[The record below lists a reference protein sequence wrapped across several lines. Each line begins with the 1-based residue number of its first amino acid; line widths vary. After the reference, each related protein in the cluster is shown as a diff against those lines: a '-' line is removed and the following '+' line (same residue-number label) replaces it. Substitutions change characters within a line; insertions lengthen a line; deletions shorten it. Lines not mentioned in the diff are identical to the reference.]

1 MIGKITKGS
10 EFAGCV
16 SYVLREDK
24 ARLLASE
31 GVSGTP
37 EEMAE
42 QFELQT
48 LLNDKVKNTV
58 GHISLSFSPED
69 GDRLRNDDRLMVKI
83 AYEYMEKMGIRNTQF
98 IIARHTDRNHPHC
111 HIVFNRVDNNGKT
124 ISDKNDRYR
133 NEKVC
138 KALTEKYGLYMA
150 DGKEHV
156 NTERLRPHDRAKYD
170 IYEALKQELPKA
182 TSWEQLREAL
192 HKQGIMTEF
201 KYSRTGDK
209 IDGVKFF
216 ASEANKFERIKG
228 KHVFSGSKIDRK
240 FSFANI
246 EKRLERNKKFKEKYQ
261 QTQHTYEPHRP
272 MAAPRPQAA
281 PIQREEPKPRHEES
295 SIESVASG
303 IGGLFTPSG
312 YDATAAQEAAF
323 AVEQQ
328 RLKKKKKRGRR
339 I

>member
-16 SYVLREDK
+16 AYVLHEDK
-24 ARLLASE
+24 ARLLASG

-69 GDRLRNDDRLMVKI
+69 GARLRNDDSLMVKI
-83 AYEYMEKMGIRNTQF
+83 AYEYMDQMGIRNTQF
-98 IIARHTDRNHPHC
+98 IIARHTDRQHPHC

-156 NTERLRPHDRAKYD
+156 NTERLRPHDKAKYD

-201 KYSRTGDK
+201 KYSRTGGRVE
-209 IDGVKFF
+209 GVKF
-216 ASEANKFERIKG
+216 IKG

-246 EKRLERNKKFKEKYQ
+246 EKRLERNRKFKEKYQ
-261 QTQHTYEPHRP
+261 QTQHTYEPQRTT
-272 MAAPRPQAA
+272 AAPRPQVT
-281 PIQREEPKPRHEES
+281 PVQREEPKPKYEES
-295 SIESVASG
+295 TIESVASG
-303 IGGLFTPSG
+303 IGSLFTTSG
-312 YDATAAQEAAF
+312 YDATAAQDAAF
-323 AVEQQ
+323 EAEL
-328 RLKKKKKRGRR
+328 RRKKKKKRGIRM
-339 I
+339 

>member
-16 SYVLREDK
+16 AYVLREDK

-83 AYEYMEKMGIRNTQF
+83 AYEYMERMGIRDTQF
-98 IIARHTDRNHPHC
+98 IIARHTDRQHPHC
-111 HIVFNRVDNNGKT
+111 HIVFNRVDNNGRT

-138 KALTEKYGLYMA
+138 KELTEKYGLYMA

-156 NTERLRPHDRAKYD
+156 NKERLRPHDRAKYD

-192 HKQGIMTEF
+192 MKHGIQADF
-201 KYSRTGDK
+201 KYSRTGSR
-209 IDGVKFF
+209 IEGVKFL
-216 ASEANKFERIKG
+216 KDG
-228 KHVFSGSKIDRK
+228 HVFSGSKIDRK

-246 EKRLERNKKFKEKYQ
+246 EKRLERNRKFREKYQ
-261 QTQHTYEPHRP
+261 QQYQQRQHTERAYTPPRQNHNPIPAQQEERKPMYEG
-272 MAAPRPQAA
+272 
-281 PIQREEPKPRHEES
+281 S
-295 SIESVASG
+295 TVESVASG
-303 IGGLFTPSG
+303 IGSLFTPSG
-312 YDATAAQEAAF
+312 YDATAAQEAEF
-323 AVEQQ
+323 AAEQQ
-328 RLKKKKKRGRR
+328 RLRKKKKRGMR

>member
-16 SYVLREDK
+16 AYVLREDK
-24 ARLLASE
+24 ARLLVAE

-37 EEMAE
+37 EEIAE

-48 LLNDKVKNTV
+48 LLNEKVKNTV

-69 GDRLRNDDRLMVKI
+69 GDRLRNNDRQMVKI
-83 AYEYMEKMGIRNTQF
+83 AYEYMNQMGIRDTQF
-98 IIARHTDRNHPHC
+98 IIARHTDRKHPHC

-138 KALTEKYGLYMA
+138 KKLTEKYGLYMA

-156 NTERLRPHDRAKYD
+156 NTERLRPHDKAKYD
-170 IYEALKQELPKA
+170 IYEALKQEQPKA

-201 KYSRTGDK
+201 KYSRTGGRVE
-209 IDGVKFF
+209 GVKF
-216 ASEANKFERIKG
+216 IKG
-228 KHVFSGSKIDRK
+228 KHLFSGSKIDRK

-246 EKRLERNKKFKEKYQ
+246 EKRLERNKKFREKYQ
-261 QTQHTYEPHRP
+261 QTQRTYEPQRP
-272 MAAPRPQAA
+272 TAVPRPQVAQT
-281 PIQREEPKPRHEES
+281 QREEPKPRYEGS
-295 SIESVASG
+295 TIESVASG
-303 IGGLFTPSG
+303 VGSLFTPSG
-312 YDATAAQEAAF
+312 YDATAAQEAEF
-323 AVEQQ
+323 AAEQR
-328 RLKKKKKRGRR
+328 RLKKKKKRGMR

>member
-16 SYVLREDK
+16 AYVLREDK

-69 GDRLRNDDRLMVKI
+69 GDRLRSDDRLMVKI
-83 AYEYMEKMGIRNTQF
+83 AYEYMEQMGIRETQF

-156 NTERLRPHDRAKYD
+156 NTERLRPHDKAKYD

-201 KYSRTGDK
+201 KYSRSGGRVE
-209 IDGVKFF
+209 GVKF
-216 ASEANKFERIKG
+216 IKG

-246 EKRLERNKKFKEKYQ
+246 EKRLERNKKFQTKYQ
-261 QTQHTYEPHRP
+261 QTQRTYEPQRP
-272 MAAPRPQAA
+272 SVAPRPHVA
-281 PIQREEPKPRHEES
+281 PVQREEPKPRYEES
-295 SIESVASG
+295 TIESVASG
-303 IGGLFTPSG
+303 IGSLFTPSG
-312 YDATAAQEAAF
+312 YDATAAQEAEF
-323 AVEQQ
+323 AAEQR
-328 RLKKKKKRGRR
+328 RLKKKEKRGIRM
-339 I
+339 

>member
-1 MIGKITKGS
+1 MIGKITKGC

-16 SYVLREDK
+16 AYVLREDK
-24 ARLLASE
+24 ARLLVAE

-48 LLNDKVKNTV
+48 LLNEKVKNTV

-69 GDRLRNDDRLMVKI
+69 GNRLRNDDDLMVKI
-83 AYEYMEKMGIRNTQF
+83 AYEYMQRMGIRDTQF

-138 KALTEKYGLYMA
+138 KELTEKYGLYMA
-150 DGKEHV
+150 EGKEHV
-156 NTERLRPHDRAKYD
+156 HTERLRPHDRAKYD

-182 TSWEQLREAL
+182 TSWEELRKAL
-192 HKQGIMTEF
+192 HQHGIMAQF
-201 KYSRTGDK
+201 KVSKTGNK
-209 IDGVKFF
+209 VEGVKF
-216 ASEANKFERIKG
+216 IKG
-228 KHVFSGSKIDRK
+228 KYIFSGSKIDRK

-246 EKRLERNKKFKEKYQ
+246 EKRLERNRKFKEKYQ
-261 QTQHTYEPHRP
+261 QQHTERPYTPPHP
-272 MAAPRPQAA
+272 KPE
-281 PIQREEPKPRHEES
+281 PIQREEPKSRYEES
-295 SIESVASG
+295 TVESIASG
-303 IGGLFTPSG
+303 IGSLFTPSD

-323 AVEQQ
+323 VAEQQ
-328 RLKKKKKRGRR
+328 RLKKKKKRGMR

>member
-16 SYVLREDK
+16 AYVLREDK

-37 EEMAE
+37 EDMAE

-69 GDRLRNDDRLMVKI
+69 GNRLRSDDRLMVKI
-83 AYEYMEKMGIRNTQF
+83 AYEYMEQMGIRDTQF
-98 IIARHTDRNHPHC
+98 IIARHTDRQHPHC

-138 KALTEKYGLYMA
+138 KQLTEKYGLYMA

-156 NTERLRPHDRAKYD
+156 NTERLRPHDKAKYD
-170 IYEALKQELPKA
+170 IYKALKQELPKA

-192 HKQGIMTEF
+192 HKRGIMTEF
-201 KYSRTGDK
+201 KYSRTGGRVE
-209 IDGVKFF
+209 GVKF
-216 ASEANKFERIKG
+216 IKG

-246 EKRLERNKKFKEKYQ
+246 EKRLERNRKFKEKYQ
-261 QTQHTYEPHRP
+261 QHYQQQQYAERSYTPPHP
-272 MAAPRPQAA
+272 KPE
-281 PIQREEPKPRHEES
+281 PIQREEPKPRYEES
-295 SIESVASG
+295 TVESIASG
-303 IGGLFTPSG
+303 IGSLFTQSG

-323 AVEQQ
+323 AAEQQ
-328 RLKKKKKRGRR
+328 RLRKKKKRGRR

>member
-16 SYVLREDK
+16 AYVLREDK
-24 ARLLASE
+24 ARLLAAE

-83 AYEYMEKMGIRNTQF
+83 AYEYMGQMGIRNTQF
-98 IIARHTDRNHPHC
+98 IIARHTDRQHPHC

-138 KALTEKYGLYMA
+138 KQLTEKYGLYMA

-156 NTERLRPHDRAKYD
+156 NTERLRPHDKAKYD
-170 IYEALKQELPKA
+170 IYEALKQELPKV

-192 HKQGIMTEF
+192 HKQGILTEF
-201 KYSRTGDK
+201 KYSRTSLSKANTYSQAPRLTAGSALSISRSDWSVTVSSK
-209 IDGVKFF
+209 RSISNSTNNDSIRN
-216 ASEANKFERIKG
+216 AHIYHLARSESQSKG
-228 KHVFSGSKIDRK
+228 KSLSRGMRKVALRILLQVSAVFSHHPVTMQPPPKMLPL
-240 FSFANI
+240 
-246 EKRLERNKKFKEKYQ
+246 KRN
-261 QTQHTYEPHRP
+261 
-272 MAAPRPQAA
+272 
-281 PIQREEPKPRHEES
+281 
-295 SIESVASG
+295 
-303 IGGLFTPSG
+303 
-312 YDATAAQEAAF
+312 F
-323 AVEQQ
+323 AV
-328 RLKKKKKRGRR
+328 RKRRNVA
-339 I
+339 

>member
-16 SYVLREDK
+16 AYVLREDK

-69 GDRLRNDDRLMVKI
+69 GVRLRNDDRLMVKI
-83 AYEYMEKMGIRNTQF
+83 AYEYMEQMGIRNTQF
-98 IIARHTDRNHPHC
+98 IIARHTDRKHPHC

-133 NEKVC
+133 NENVC
-138 KALTEKYGLYMA
+138 KTLTEKYGLYMA

-156 NTERLRPHDRAKYD
+156 NTERLRPHDKAKYD

-201 KYSRTGDK
+201 KYSRT
-209 IDGVKFF
+209 VKF
-216 ASEANKFERIKG
+216 IKG

-246 EKRLERNKKFKEKYQ
+246 EKRLERNKKFQTKYQ
-261 QTQHTYEPHRP
+261 QTQRTYEPQRP
-272 MAAPRPQAA
+272 SVAPRPHVA
-281 PIQREEPKPRHEES
+281 PVQREEPKPRYEES
-295 SIESVASG
+295 TIESVASG
-303 IGGLFTPSG
+303 IGSLFTPSG
-312 YDATAAQEAAF
+312 YDATAAQEAEF
-323 AVEQQ
+323 AAEQR
-328 RLKKKKKRGRR
+328 RLKKKKKRGMR

>member
-16 SYVLREDK
+16 AYVLREDK

-69 GDRLRNDDRLMVKI
+69 GARLRNDDRLMVKI
-83 AYEYMEKMGIRNTQF
+83 AYEYMEKMGIRDTQF

-124 ISDKNDRYR
+124 ISDKNDSYR

-156 NTERLRPHDRAKYD
+156 NTERLRPHDKAKYD
-170 IYEALKQELPKA
+170 IYEALKQELPKV
-182 TSWEQLREAL
+182 TSWEQLRKAL

-201 KYSRTGDK
+201 KYSRTGDRVE
-209 IDGVKFF
+209 GVKF
-216 ASEANKFERIKG
+216 IKG

-246 EKRLERNKKFKEKYQ
+246 EKRLDRNKKFREKYQ
-261 QTQHTYEPHRP
+261 QTQRNYEPQRP
-272 MAAPRPQAA
+272 TAAARPYVS
-281 PIQREEPKPRHEES
+281 PVQREEPKPRYEES
-295 SIESVASG
+295 STIESVASG
-303 IGGLFTPSG
+303 IGSLFTPSG

-323 AVEQQ
+323 AAEQQ
-328 RLKKKKKRGRR
+328 RLRKKKKRGRR

>member
-16 SYVLREDK
+16 AYVLREDK
-24 ARLLASE
+24 ARLLVAE

-69 GDRLRNDDRLMVKI
+69 GARLRNDDNLMIKI
-83 AYEYMEKMGIRNTQF
+83 AYEYMERMGIRDTQF
-98 IIARHTDRNHPHC
+98 IIARHTDRKHPHC

-156 NTERLRPHDRAKYD
+156 NTERLRPHDKAKYD

-201 KYSRTGDK
+201 KYSRTGGR
-209 IDGVKFF
+209 IEGVKF
-216 ASEANKFERIKG
+216 IKG

-246 EKRLERNKKFKEKYQ
+246 EKRLERNKKFREKYQ
-261 QTQHTYEPHRP
+261 QTQHTNETQRP
-272 MAAPRPQAA
+272 SAVPRPQVA
-281 PIQREEPKPRHEES
+281 PVQREEPKPRYEES
-295 SIESVASG
+295 VIESVASG
-303 IGGLFTPSG
+303 IGSLFTPSG
-312 YDATAAQEAAF
+312 YDATAAQEAEF
-323 AVEQQ
+323 AVEQR
-328 RLKKKKKRGRR
+328 RLKKKKKRGIRM
-339 I
+339 

>member
-16 SYVLREDK
+16 AYVLRVDK
-24 ARLLASE
+24 ARLLVSE

-83 AYEYMEKMGIRNTQF
+83 AYEYMERMGIRDTQF
-98 IIARHTDRNHPHC
+98 IIARHTDREHPHC
-111 HIVFNRVDNNGKT
+111 HIVFNRVDNDGRT
-124 ISDKNDRYR
+124 ISDKTTVTATKR
-133 NEKVC
+133 C
-138 KALTEKYGLYMA
+138 KELTEKYGLYMA

-156 NTERLRPHDRAKYD
+156 NKERLRPHDRAKYD

-182 TSWEQLREAL
+182 TSWVQLREAL
-192 HKQGIMTEF
+192 LKHGIQADF
-201 KYSRTGDK
+201 KYSKTGSR
-209 IDGVKFF
+209 IEGVKFF
-216 ASEANKFERIKG
+216 KDG
-228 KHVFSGSKIDRK
+228 HVFSGSKIDRK
-240 FSFANI
+240 FSFATI
-246 EKRLERNKKFKEKYQ
+246 EKQMERNRRFKEKYQ
-261 QTQHTYEPHRP
+261 QQYQQRQHTERAYTP
-272 MAAPRPQAA
+272 PRPKPE
-281 PIQREEPKPRHEES
+281 PIPIWKEEHTPRHEGS
-295 SIESVASG
+295 TVESVASG
-303 IGGLFTPSG
+303 IGSLFTPSG
-312 YDATAAQEAAF
+312 YDATAAQEAEF
-323 AVEQQ
+323 AAEQQ
-328 RLKKKKKRGRR
+328 RLRKKKKRGMR

>member
-16 SYVLREDK
+16 AYVLREDK
-24 ARLLASE
+24 ARLLAAE

-37 EEMAE
+37 EEMAD

-48 LLNDKVKNTV
+48 LFNDKVKNTV

-69 GDRLRNDDRLMVKI
+69 GNCLRNDDRLMVKI
-83 AYEYMEKMGIRNTQF
+83 AYEYMGQMGIRDTQF
-98 IIARHTDRNHPHC
+98 IIARHTDRQHPHC

-138 KALTEKYGLYMA
+138 KQLTEKYGLYMA

-156 NTERLRPHDRAKYD
+156 NTERLRPHDKAKYD

-201 KYSRTGDK
+201 KYSRTGGRVE
-209 IDGVKFF
+209 GVKF
-216 ASEANKFERIKG
+216 IKG
-228 KHVFSGSKIDRK
+228 KYVFSGSKIDRK

-246 EKRLERNKKFKEKYQ
+246 EKRMERNRKFKEKYQ
-261 QTQHTYEPHRP
+261 QTQRIHVPQRP
-272 MAAPRPQAA
+272 TASPRPNVA
-281 PIQREEPKPRHEES
+281 PVHREEPKSKYEES
-295 SIESVASG
+295 TIESFASG
-303 IGGLFTPSG
+303 IGSLFTPSG
-312 YDATAAQEAAF
+312 YDATAAQEAEF
-323 AVEQQ
+323 AAEQQ
-328 RLKKKKKRGRR
+328 RLKKKKKRGMR

>member
-16 SYVLREDK
+16 AYVLREDK

-69 GDRLRNDDRLMVKI
+69 GVRLRNDDRLMVKI
-83 AYEYMEKMGIRNTQF
+83 AYEYMEQMGIRNTQF
-98 IIARHTDRNHPHC
+98 IIARHTDRKHPHC

-133 NEKVC
+133 NENVC
-138 KALTEKYGLYMA
+138 KTLTEKYGLYMA

-156 NTERLRPHDRAKYD
+156 NTERLRPHDKAKYD

-201 KYSRTGDK
+201 KYSRTGGRVE
-209 IDGVKFF
+209 GVKF
-216 ASEANKFERIKG
+216 IKG
-228 KHVFSGSKIDRK
+228 KHVFSGSKIDRR

-246 EKRLERNKKFKEKYQ
+246 EKRLERNRKFKEKYQ
-261 QTQHTYEPHRP
+261 QTQRTYEPQRP
-272 MAAPRPQAA
+272 TAAPRLHVA
-281 PIQREEPKPRHEES
+281 PVHLEEPKQRYEES
-295 SIESVASG
+295 TIESVASG
-303 IGGLFTPSG
+303 IGSLFTPSG
-312 YDATAAQEAAF
+312 YDATTAQEAEF
-323 AVEQQ
+323 AAEQR
-328 RLKKKKKRGRR
+328 RLKKKKKRGMR

>member
-16 SYVLREDK
+16 AYVLREDK
-24 ARLLASE
+24 ARLLASK

-69 GDRLRNDDRLMVKI
+69 GARLRNDDRLMVKI
-83 AYEYMEKMGIRNTQF
+83 AYEYMEQMGIRDTQF

-156 NTERLRPHDRAKYD
+156 NTERLRPHDKAKYD

-201 KYSRTGDK
+201 KYSRTGGK
-209 IDGVKFF
+209 VEGVKF
-216 ASEANKFERIKG
+216 IKG

-246 EKRLERNKKFKEKYQ
+246 EKRLERNRKFKEKYQ
-261 QTQHTYEPHRP
+261 QTQRTNEPQRP
-272 MAAPRPQAA
+272 TTAPRPNVA
-281 PIQREEPKPRHEES
+281 PIQREEPKPRYEES
-295 SIESVASG
+295 TIESVASG
-303 IGGLFTPSG
+303 IGSLFTPSG
-312 YDATAAQEAAF
+312 YDATAAQDAAF
-323 AVEQQ
+323 EAEL
-328 RLKKKKKRGRR
+328 RRRKKKKRGIRM
-339 I
+339 

>member
-10 EFAGCV
+10 EFTGCIA
-16 SYVLREDK
+16 YVLREDK
-24 ARLLASE
+24 ARLLAAE

-83 AYEYMEKMGIRNTQF
+83 AYDYMERMGIRDTQF
-98 IIARHTDRNHPHC
+98 IIARHTDRKHPHC

-133 NEKVC
+133 NKKIC
-138 KALTEKYGLYMA
+138 KTLTEKYGLYMA

-201 KYSRTGDK
+201 KYSRTGGRVE
-209 IDGVKFF
+209 GVKF
-216 ASEANKFERIKG
+216 IKG

-240 FSFANI
+240 FSFDNI
-246 EKRLERNKKFKEKYQ
+246 EKRLERNRKFKEKYQ
-261 QTQHTYEPHRP
+261 QQYQQRQHTERP
-272 MAAPRPQAA
+272 NIPPRPKAE
-281 PIQREEPKPRHEES
+281 PIQREEPKPRYEES
-295 SIESVASG
+295 TVESIASG
-303 IGGLFTPSG
+303 IGSLFTPSC
-312 YDATAAQEAAF
+312 YDATAAQEAEF
-323 AVEQQ
+323 AAEQR
-328 RLKKKKKRGRR
+328 RLKKKKKRGIR

>member
-16 SYVLREDK
+16 AYVLREDK

-69 GDRLRNDDRLMVKI
+69 GDRLRSDDRLMVKI
-83 AYEYMEKMGIRNTQF
+83 AYEYMEQMGIRETQF

-138 KALTEKYGLYMA
+138 KAVTEKYGLYMA

-156 NTERLRPHDRAKYD
+156 NTERLRPHDKAKYD
-170 IYEALKQELPKA
+170 IYEALKQELLKA

-192 HKQGIMTEF
+192 HKQGIITEF
-201 KYSRTGDK
+201 KYSRTGGRVE
-209 IDGVKFF
+209 GVKF
-216 ASEANKFERIKG
+216 IKG

-246 EKRLERNKKFKEKYQ
+246 EKRLERNKKFQEKYQ
-261 QTQHTYEPHRP
+261 QTQRTYESQQRQS
-272 MAAPRPQAA
+272 AAPRPHVT
-281 PIQREEPKPRHEES
+281 PVQREEPKPRYEGS
-295 SIESVASG
+295 TIESVASG
-303 IGGLFTPSG
+303 IGSLFTPSG
-312 YDATAAQEAAF
+312 YDATAAQEAEF
-323 AVEQQ
+323 AAEQR
-328 RLKKKKKRGRR
+328 RLKKKKKRGIR

>member
-16 SYVLREDK
+16 AYVLREDK
-24 ARLLASE
+24 ARLLVAE
-31 GVSGTP
+31 GVSGTL

-69 GDRLRNDDRLMVKI
+69 GASLRNDDNLMVKI
-83 AYEYMEKMGIRNTQF
+83 AYDYMERMGIRDTQF
-98 IIARHTDRNHPHC
+98 IIARHTDRKHPHC

-156 NTERLRPHDRAKYD
+156 NTERLRPHDKAKYD

-209 IDGVKFF
+209 IDGVKF
-216 ASEANKFERIKG
+216 IKG

-246 EKRLERNKKFKEKYQ
+246 EKRLERNKKFQEKYQ
-261 QTQHTYEPHRP
+261 QTQRTYESQQRQS
-272 MAAPRPQAA
+272 AAPRPHVT
-281 PIQREEPKPRHEES
+281 PVQREEPKSRYEGS
-295 SIESVASG
+295 TIESVASG
-303 IGGLFTPSG
+303 IGSLFTPSG
-312 YDATAAQEAAF
+312 YDATAAQEAEF
-323 AVEQQ
+323 AAEQQ
-328 RLKKKKKRGRR
+328 RLKKKKKRGIRM
-339 I
+339 

>member
-16 SYVLREDK
+16 TYVLREDK
-24 ARLLASE
+24 ARLLVAE

-83 AYEYMEKMGIRNTQF
+83 AYDYMERMGIRDTQF
-98 IIARHTDRNHPHC
+98 IIARHTDRKHPHC

-138 KALTEKYGLYMA
+138 KELTEKYGLYMA

-156 NTERLRPHDRAKYD
+156 NTERLRPHDKAKYD

-201 KYSRTGDK
+201 KYSRTGGR
-209 IDGVKFF
+209 IEGVKF
-216 ASEANKFERIKG
+216 IKG

-246 EKRLERNKKFKEKYQ
+246 EKRLERNKKFREKFQ
-261 QTQHTYEPHRP
+261 QTQRTHEPQRST
-272 MAAPRPQAA
+272 AAPRPQVART
-281 PIQREEPKPRHEES
+281 QREEPKLRNEDS
-295 SIESVASG
+295 AIESIASG
-303 IGGLFTPSG
+303 IGSLFTPSG
-312 YDATAAQEAAF
+312 YDATAAQEAEF
-323 AVEQQ
+323 AAEQR
-328 RLKKKKKRGRR
+328 RLKKKKKRGMR

>member
-1 MIGKITKGS
+1 MIGKTTKGS

-16 SYVLREDK
+16 AYVLREDK
-24 ARLLASE
+24 ARLLVAE

-69 GDRLRNDDRLMVKI
+69 GDRLRNDDSLMVKI
-83 AYEYMEKMGIRNTQF
+83 TYDYMERMGIRDTQF
-98 IIARHTDRNHPHC
+98 IIARHTDRKHPHC

-156 NTERLRPHDRAKYD
+156 NTERLRPHDKAKYN
-170 IYEALKQELPKA
+170 IYKALKQELPKA

-201 KYSRTGDK
+201 KYSRTGGRVE
-209 IDGVKFF
+209 GVKF
-216 ASEANKFERIKG
+216 IKG

-240 FSFANI
+240 FSFSNI
-246 EKRLERNKKFKEKYQ
+246 EKRLERNKKFREKYQ
-261 QTQHTYEPHRP
+261 QTQRTHEPQRP
-272 MAAPRPQAA
+272 MAAPRPQVAQV
-281 PIQREEPKPRHEES
+281 QREEPKPRYEES
-295 SIESVASG
+295 AIETITSG
-303 IGGLFTPSG
+303 IGSLFTPSG
-312 YDATAAQEAAF
+312 YDATAAQEAEF
-323 AVEQQ
+323 AAEQR
-328 RLKKKKKRGRR
+328 RLKKKKKRGMR

>member
-16 SYVLREDK
+16 AYVLREDK

-69 GDRLRNDDRLMVKI
+69 GNRMRNDDRLMVKI
-83 AYEYMEKMGIRNTQF
+83 AYEYMEQMGIRDTQF

-156 NTERLRPHDRAKYD
+156 NTERLRPHDKAKYD

-182 TSWEQLREAL
+182 TSWEQLRESL

-201 KYSRTGDK
+201 KYSRISGRVE
-209 IDGVKFF
+209 GVKF
-216 ASEANKFERIKG
+216 IKG

-246 EKRLERNKKFKEKYQ
+246 EKRLERNRKFKEKYQ
-261 QTQHTYEPHRP
+261 QTQHTNTPPRQTI
-272 MAAPRPQAA
+272 APRLQTT
-281 PIQREEPKPRHEES
+281 PIQREEPKLRYEGS
-295 SIESVASG
+295 TIESVASG
-303 IGGLFTPSG
+303 IGNTIRLRCHRSTGSRVRSR
-312 YDATAAQEAAF
+312 ATTT
-323 AVEQQ
+323 
-328 RLKKKKKRGRR
+328 
-339 I
+339 

>member
-24 ARLLASE
+24 ARLLVAE

-48 LLNDKVKNTV
+48 LLNEKVKNTV

-69 GDRLRNDDRLMVKI
+69 GARLRNDDSLMVKI
-83 AYEYMEKMGIRNTQF
+83 AYDYMERMGIRDTQF
-98 IIARHTDRNHPHC
+98 IIARHTDHKHPHC
-111 HIVFNRVDNNGKT
+111 HIVFNRIDNNGKT

-138 KALTEKYGLYMA
+138 KALTEKYALYIA

-201 KYSRTGDK
+201 KYSRTGGRVE
-209 IDGVKFF
+209 GVKF
-216 ASEANKFERIKG
+216 IKG

-246 EKRLERNKKFKEKYQ
+246 EKRLERNKKFREKYQ
-261 QTQHTYEPHRP
+261 QTQRTYEPQRP
-272 MAAPRPQAA
+272 TAVPRPHATPVQH
-281 PIQREEPKPRHEES
+281 EEPKPKYEES
-295 SIESVASG
+295 TIESIASG
-303 IGGLFTPSG
+303 IGSLFTTSG
-312 YDATAAQEAAF
+312 YDATAAQEAEF
-323 AVEQQ
+323 AAEQR
-328 RLKKKKKRGRR
+328 RLKKKKKRGMR

>member
-16 SYVLREDK
+16 AYVLREDK

-69 GDRLRNDDRLMVKI
+69 GARLRNDDRLMVKI
-83 AYEYMEKMGIRNTQF
+83 AYEYMKQMGIRDTQF

-156 NTERLRPHDRAKYD
+156 NTERLRPHDKAKYD
-170 IYEALKQELPKA
+170 IYEALKQELPKT

-201 KYSRTGDK
+201 KYSRAGGRVE
-209 IDGVKFF
+209 GVKF
-216 ASEANKFERIKG
+216 IKG

-246 EKRLERNKKFKEKYQ
+246 EKRLERNRKFKEKYQ
-261 QTQHTYEPHRP
+261 QTQHTYEPQRP
-272 MAAPRPQAA
+272 SSAARPHVA
-281 PIQREEPKPRHEES
+281 PVQREEPNPKYEES
-295 SIESVASG
+295 TIESVSSG
-303 IGGLFTPSG
+303 IGSLFSPSG

-323 AVEQQ
+323 AAEQQ

>member
-1 MIGKITKGS
+1 MIGKITKGC

-16 SYVLREDK
+16 AYVLREDK
-24 ARLLASE
+24 ARLLVAE

-37 EEMAE
+37 EQMAE

-48 LLNDKVKNTV
+48 LLNEKVKNTV

-69 GDRLRNDDRLMVKI
+69 GNRLRNDDDLMVKI
-83 AYEYMEKMGIRNTQF
+83 AYEYMQRMGIRDTQF

-138 KALTEKYGLYMA
+138 KELTEKYGLYMA
-150 DGKEHV
+150 EGKEHV
-156 NTERLRPHDRAKYD
+156 HTERLCPHDKAKYD

-182 TSWEQLREAL
+182 TSWEELRKAL
-192 HKQGIMTEF
+192 HQRGIMAQF
-201 KYSRTGDK
+201 KVSRTGNK
-209 IDGVKFF
+209 VEGVKF
-216 ASEANKFERIKG
+216 IKG
-228 KHVFSGSKIDRK
+228 KYIFSGSKIDRK

-246 EKRLERNKKFKEKYQ
+246 EKRLERNRKFKEKYQ
-261 QTQHTYEPHRP
+261 QQHTERP
-272 MAAPRPQAA
+272 YTPPRPK
-281 PIQREEPKPRHEES
+281 PELIQSEEPKPRYEES
-295 SIESVASG
+295 TVESIASG
-303 IGGLFTPSG
+303 IGSLFTPSG

-323 AVEQQ
+323 AAEQ
-328 RLKKKKKRGRR
+328 RLKKKKKRGMR

>member
-16 SYVLREDK
+16 AYVLREDK
-24 ARLLASE
+24 ARLLVSE

-83 AYEYMEKMGIRNTQF
+83 AYEYMERMGIRDTQF
-98 IIARHTDRNHPHC
+98 IIARHTDREHPHC
-111 HIVFNRVDNNGKT
+111 HIVFNRVDNDGRT

-138 KALTEKYGLYMA
+138 KELTEKYGLYMA

-156 NTERLRPHDRAKYD
+156 NKERLRPHDRAKYD
-170 IYEALKQELPKA
+170 IYEALKQELP
-182 TSWEQLREAL
+182 
-192 HKQGIMTEF
+192 
-201 KYSRTGDK
+201 
-209 IDGVKFF
+209 
-216 ASEANKFERIKG
+216 
-228 KHVFSGSKIDRK
+228 
-240 FSFANI
+240 
-246 EKRLERNKKFKEKYQ
+246 
-261 QTQHTYEPHRP
+261 
-272 MAAPRPQAA
+272 
-281 PIQREEPKPRHEES
+281 
-295 SIESVASG
+295 
-303 IGGLFTPSG
+303 
-312 YDATAAQEAAF
+312 
-323 AVEQQ
+323 
-328 RLKKKKKRGRR
+328 
-339 I
+339 

>member
-10 EFAGCV
+10 EFAGCIA
-16 SYVLREDK
+16 YVLREDK

-58 GHISLSFSPED
+58 GNISLSFSPED
-69 GDRLRNDDRLMVKI
+69 GARLRNDDRLMVKS
-83 AYEYMEKMGIRNTQF
+83 AYEYMEQMGIRDTQF

-124 ISDKNDRYR
+124 SSDKNDRYR

-156 NTERLRPHDRAKYD
+156 NTERLRPHDKAKYD

-201 KYSRTGDK
+201 KYSRTGGRVE
-209 IDGVKFF
+209 GVKF
-216 ASEANKFERIKG
+216 IKG

-246 EKRLERNKKFKEKYQ
+246 EKRLERNRKFKEKYQ
-261 QTQHTYEPHRP
+261 QTQHTYEPQRTT
-272 MAAPRPQAA
+272 AAPRPQVT
-281 PIQREEPKPRHEES
+281 PVQREEPKPKYEES
-295 SIESVASG
+295 TIESVASG
-303 IGGLFTPSG
+303 IGSLFTTSG
-312 YDATAAQEAAF
+312 YDATAAQDAAF
-323 AVEQQ
+323 EAEL
-328 RLKKKKKRGRR
+328 RRKKKKKRGIRM
-339 I
+339 

>member
-16 SYVLREDK
+16 AYVLREDK
-24 ARLLASE
+24 ARLLASG

-69 GDRLRNDDRLMVKI
+69 GARLRNDDSLMVKI
-83 AYEYMEKMGIRNTQF
+83 AYEYMDQMGIRNTQF
-98 IIARHTDRNHPHC
+98 IIARHTDRQHPHC

-138 KALTEKYGLYMA
+138 KTLTEKYGLYMA

-156 NTERLRPHDRAKYD
+156 NTERLRPHDKAKYD
-170 IYEALKQELPKA
+170 IYDALKQELPKA

-201 KYSRTGDK
+201 KYSRTGDRVE
-209 IDGVKFF
+209 GVKF
-216 ASEANKFERIKG
+216 IKG

-246 EKRLERNKKFKEKYQ
+246 EKRLERNRKFKEKYQ
-261 QTQHTYEPHRP
+261 QTQRTNEPHRP
-272 MAAPRPQAA
+272 MAAPRPQVA
-281 PIQREEPKPRHEES
+281 PVQHEEPKPKYEES
-295 SIESVASG
+295 TIESVASG
-303 IGGLFTPSG
+303 IGSLFTTSG
-312 YDATAAQEAAF
+312 YDATAAQDAAF
-323 AVEQQ
+323 EAEL
-328 RLKKKKKRGRR
+328 RRRKKKKRGIRM
-339 I
+339 

>member
-16 SYVLREDK
+16 AYVLREDK
-24 ARLLASE
+24 ARLLVAE

-83 AYEYMEKMGIRNTQF
+83 AYDYMERMGIRDTQF
-98 IIARHTDRNHPHC
+98 IIARHTDRKHPHC
-111 HIVFNRVDNNGKT
+111 HIVFNRVDNNGKN

-156 NTERLRPHDRAKYD
+156 NIERLRPHDRAKYD

-182 TSWEQLREAL
+182 TSWEQLRVDL

-201 KYSRTGDK
+201 KYCRTGGRVE
-209 IDGVKFF
+209 GVKF
-216 ASEANKFERIKG
+216 IKG

-246 EKRLERNKKFKEKYQ
+246 EKRLERNKKFREKYQ
-261 QTQHTYEPHRP
+261 QTQRIYEPQHP
-272 MAAPRPQAA
+272 SAASRPQVA
-281 PIQREEPKPRHEES
+281 PVQREEPKPRYEES
-295 SIESVASG
+295 AIESIASG
-303 IGGLFTPSG
+303 IGSLFTPSG
-312 YDATAAQEAAF
+312 YDATAAQEAEF
-323 AVEQQ
+323 AAEQR
-328 RLKKKKKRGRR
+328 RLKKKKKRGMR

>member
-16 SYVLREDK
+16 AYVLREDK

-37 EEMAE
+37 EEMAD

-69 GDRLRNDDRLMVKI
+69 GARLRNDDSLMVKI
-83 AYEYMEKMGIRNTQF
+83 AYDYMERIGIRDTQF

-156 NTERLRPHDRAKYD
+156 NTERLRPHDKAKYD
-170 IYEALKQELPKA
+170 IYEALKQELPKV

-192 HKQGIMTEF
+192 HKQGILTEF
-201 KYSRTGDK
+201 KYSRTGGR
-209 IDGVKFF
+209 IEGVKF
-216 ASEANKFERIKG
+216 IKG
-228 KHVFSGSKIDRK
+228 KHVFSGSKIDCK

-246 EKRLERNKKFKEKYQ
+246 EKRLERNKKFREKYQ
-261 QTQHTYEPHRP
+261 QTQHTHEPQRP
-272 MAAPRPQAA
+272 TATPRPYIA
-281 PIQREEPKPRHEES
+281 PVQREEPKPRHEES
-295 SIESVASG
+295 VIESIASG
-303 IGGLFTPSG
+303 IGSLFTTSS
-312 YDATAAQEAAF
+312 YDATAAQDAEFAA
-323 AVEQQ
+323 EQR
-328 RLKKKKKRGRR
+328 RLKKKKKRGMR

>member
-16 SYVLREDK
+16 AYVLREDK
-24 ARLLASE
+24 ARLLACE

-48 LLNDKVKNTV
+48 LLNEKVKNTV

-69 GDRLRNDDRLMVKI
+69 GARLRNDDRLMVKI
-83 AYEYMEKMGIRNTQF
+83 AYEYMEQMGIRDTQF

-156 NTERLRPHDRAKYD
+156 NTERLRPHDKAKYD
-170 IYEALKQELPKA
+170 IYDALKQELPKA

-192 HKQGIMTEF
+192 HKQGIMTVF
-201 KYSRTGDK
+201 KYSRTDGRVE
-209 IDGVKFF
+209 GVKF
-216 ASEANKFERIKG
+216 IKG
-228 KHVFSGSKIDRK
+228 KHVFSGSKIDRQ

-246 EKRLERNKKFKEKYQ
+246 EKRLERNRKFKEKYQ
-261 QTQHTYEPHRP
+261 QTQHTYEPQRP
-272 MAAPRPQAA
+272 SSAARPHVA
-281 PIQREEPKPRHEES
+281 PVHCEEPKPKYKES
-295 SIESVASG
+295 TIESVASG
-303 IGGLFTPSG
+303 IGSLFTTSG
-312 YDATAAQEAAF
+312 YDATSAQEAEF
-323 AVEQQ
+323 AAEQR
-328 RLKKKKKRGRR
+328 RLKKKKKRGIRM
-339 I
+339 

>member
-16 SYVLREDK
+16 AYVLREDK

-42 QFELQT
+42 KFELQT
-48 LLNDKVKNTV
+48 LLNDNVKNTV

-69 GDRLRNDDRLMVKI
+69 GDRLRSDDRLMVKI
-83 AYEYMEKMGIRNTQF
+83 AYEYMEQMGIRETQF

-156 NTERLRPHDRAKYD
+156 NTERLRPHDKAKYD

-201 KYSRTGDK
+201 KYSRSGGRVE
-209 IDGVKFF
+209 GVKF
-216 ASEANKFERIKG
+216 IKG

-246 EKRLERNKKFKEKYQ
+246 EKRLERNKKFQTKYQ
-261 QTQHTYEPHRP
+261 QTQRTYEPQRP
-272 MAAPRPQAA
+272 SVAPRPHVA
-281 PIQREEPKPRHEES
+281 PVQREEPKPRYEES
-295 SIESVASG
+295 TIESVASG
-303 IGGLFTPSG
+303 IGSLFTPSG
-312 YDATAAQEAAF
+312 YDATAAQEAEF
-323 AVEQQ
+323 AAEQR
-328 RLKKKKKRGRR
+328 RLKKKKKRGMR

>member
-16 SYVLREDK
+16 AYVLREDK
-24 ARLLASE
+24 ARLLVSE

-69 GDRLRNDDRLMVKI
+69 GARLRNDDRLMVKI
-83 AYEYMEKMGIRNTQF
+83 AYEYMEQMGIRDTQF

-124 ISDKNDRYR
+124 ISDKNDRYL

-138 KALTEKYGLYMA
+138 KALTEKYGLYLA

-156 NTERLRPHDRAKYD
+156 NTERLRPHDKAKYD
-170 IYEALKQELPKA
+170 IYEALKQELPKV
-182 TSWEQLREAL
+182 TSWEQLRAAL

-201 KYSRTGDK
+201 KYSRTGDRVE
-209 IDGVKFF
+209 GVKF
-216 ASEANKFERIKG
+216 IKG

-246 EKRLERNKKFKEKYQ
+246 EKRLERNRKFKEKYQ
-261 QTQHTYEPHRP
+261 QTQRTYEPQRP
-272 MAAPRPQAA
+272 SVAPRPHVTPVQH
-281 PIQREEPKPRHEES
+281 EEPKPKYEES
-295 SIESVASG
+295 TIESVASG
-303 IGGLFTPSG
+303 IGSLFTPSG
-312 YDATAAQEAAF
+312 YDATAAQEAEF
-323 AVEQQ
+323 AAEQ
-328 RLKKKKKRGRR
+328 RKLKKKKKRGMR

>member
-10 EFAGCV
+10 GFAGCV
-16 SYVLREDK
+16 AYVLREDK
-24 ARLLASE
+24 ARLLAAE

-48 LLNDKVKNTV
+48 LLNDKVKNIV

-83 AYEYMEKMGIRNTQF
+83 AYEYMEQMGIRDTQF
-98 IIARHTDRNHPHC
+98 IIARHTDRQHPHC

-138 KALTEKYGLYMA
+138 KQLTEKYGLYMA

-156 NTERLRPHDRAKYD
+156 NKERLRPHDKAKYD
-170 IYEALKQELPKA
+170 IYGALKQELPKV

-201 KYSRTGDK
+201 KYSRTGGR
-209 IDGVKFF
+209 IEGVKF
-216 ASEANKFERIKG
+216 IKG

-246 EKRLERNKKFKEKYQ
+246 EKRLERNRKFKEKYQ
-261 QTQHTYEPHRP
+261 QQYQQRQHMERP
-272 MAAPRPQAA
+272 YIPPRPKPE
-281 PIQREEPKPRHEES
+281 PIQHEEPKPRYEES
-295 SIESVASG
+295 TVESIASG
-303 IGGLFTPSG
+303 IGSLFTPSG
-312 YDATAAQEAAF
+312 YDATAAQEAEF
-323 AVEQQ
+323 AAEQQ
-328 RLKKKKKRGRR
+328 RLKKKKKRGMRL
-339 I
+339 

>member
-16 SYVLREDK
+16 AYVLREDK

-48 LLNDKVKNTV
+48 LLNGKVKNTV

-69 GDRLRNDDRLMVKI
+69 GDRLKNDDKLMVKI
-83 AYEYMEKMGIRNTQF
+83 AYEYMKQMGIRETQF
-98 IIARHTDRNHPHC
+98 IIARHTDRQHPHC

-138 KALTEKYGLYMA
+138 KALTEKHGLYLA

-156 NTERLRPHDRAKYD
+156 NTERLRPHDKAKYD
-170 IYEALKQELPKA
+170 IYEALKQELPKV
-182 TSWEQLREAL
+182 TSWEQLREVL

-201 KYSRTGDK
+201 KYSRTGGR
-209 IDGVKFF
+209 IEGVKF
-216 ASEANKFERIKG
+216 IKG

-246 EKRLERNKKFKEKYQ
+246 EKRLERNKKFREKYQ
-261 QTQHTYEPHRP
+261 QTQRTYEPQRP
-272 MAAPRPQAA
+272 TAVPRPHAT
-281 PIQREEPKPRHEES
+281 PVQREEPKPRNEES
-295 SIESVASG
+295 AIESVASG
-303 IGGLFTPSG
+303 IGSLFTTSG
-312 YDATAAQEAAF
+312 YDATAAQEAEF
-323 AVEQQ
+323 AAEQR
-328 RLKKKKKRGRR
+328 RLKKKKKRGMR

>member
-16 SYVLREDK
+16 AYVLREDK

-69 GDRLRNDDRLMVKI
+69 GNRMRNDDRLMVKI
-83 AYEYMEKMGIRNTQF
+83 AYEYMEQMGIRDTQF

-156 NTERLRPHDRAKYD
+156 NTERLRPHDKAKYD

-201 KYSRTGDK
+201 KYCRTGDRVE
-209 IDGVKFF
+209 GVKF
-216 ASEANKFERIKG
+216 IKG

-246 EKRLERNKKFKEKYQ
+246 EKRLERNRKFKEMYQ
-261 QTQHTYEPHRP
+261 QTQRTYEPQRP
-272 MAAPRPQAA
+272 TAAPRPKVA
-281 PIQREEPKPRHEES
+281 PVHHEEPKPKYEES
-295 SIESVASG
+295 TIESVASG
-303 IGGLFTPSG
+303 IGSLFTTSG
-312 YDATAAQEAAF
+312 YDATVAQEAEF
-323 AVEQQ
+323 AAEQQ
-328 RLKKKKKRGRR
+328 RLRKKKKRGRR

>member
-16 SYVLREDK
+16 AYVLREDK

-69 GDRLRNDDRLMVKI
+69 GDRLRSDDRLMVKI
-83 AYEYMEKMGIRNTQF
+83 AYEYMEQMGIRETQF

-156 NTERLRPHDRAKYD
+156 NTEQLRPHDKAKYD
-170 IYEALKQELPKA
+170 IYEALKQKLPKV

-201 KYSRTGDK
+201 KYSRTGGRVE
-209 IDGVKFF
+209 GVKF
-216 ASEANKFERIKG
+216 IKG

-246 EKRLERNKKFKEKYQ
+246 EKRLERNRKFKEKYQ
-261 QTQHTYEPHRP
+261 QQLHTERP
-272 MAAPRPQAA
+272 YIPPSPKPE
-281 PIQREEPKPRHEES
+281 PIQHEEPKPRYEES
-295 SIESVASG
+295 SVESIASG
-303 IGGLFTPSG
+303 IGSLFSPSG

-323 AVEQQ
+323 AAEQQ
-328 RLKKKKKRGRR
+328 RLKKKKKRGIRM
-339 I
+339 

>member
-16 SYVLREDK
+16 AYVLREDK
-24 ARLLASE
+24 ARLLVAE
-31 GVSGTP
+31 GVSGTL

-69 GDRLRNDDRLMVKI
+69 GANLRNDDNLMVKI
-83 AYEYMEKMGIRNTQF
+83 AYDYMERMGIRDTQF
-98 IIARHTDRNHPHC
+98 IIARHTDRKHPHC

-156 NTERLRPHDRAKYD
+156 NTERLRPHDKAKYD
-170 IYEALKQELPKA
+170 IYEALKLELPKV

-201 KYSRTGDK
+201 KYSRTGGRVE
-209 IDGVKFF
+209 GVKF
-216 ASEANKFERIKG
+216 IKG

-246 EKRLERNKKFKEKYQ
+246 EKRLERNKKFREMYQ
-261 QTQHTYEPHRP
+261 QTQRTKEPHRP
-272 MAAPRPQAA
+272 TAATHPQVAQV
-281 PIQREEPKPRHEES
+281 QREELKPRYEES
-295 SIESVASG
+295 AIESVASG
-303 IGGLFTPSG
+303 IGSLFTPSG
-312 YDATAAQEAAF
+312 YDATAAQEAEF
-323 AVEQQ
+323 AAEQR
-328 RLKKKKKRGRR
+328 RLKKKKKRGMR